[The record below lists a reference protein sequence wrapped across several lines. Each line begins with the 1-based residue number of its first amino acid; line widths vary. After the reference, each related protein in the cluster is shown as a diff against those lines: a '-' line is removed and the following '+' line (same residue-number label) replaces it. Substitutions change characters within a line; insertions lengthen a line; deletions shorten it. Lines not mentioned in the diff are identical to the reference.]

1 MANCIVLKVAKVDFV
16 IAIHCIGSITS
27 AVRERSPRSS
37 NGAHFKSGYVVIM
50 RKDTSEFEDL
60 QRRGPELGQV
70 HGVIYRK
77 AFGESCKHKN
87 VLGEG
92 FGIINR
98 ESKIISGAFNLSCN
112 LTKGNNMYHDDSVY
126 MNSESARYVFLVV
139 LLWKLHSF
147 PERQTHHADSVEELS
162 KCKCIIL

>member
-27 AVRERSPRSS
+27 AVRDRSPCSLNR
-37 NGAHFKSGYVVIM
+37 AHFKSGYVVIM
-50 RKDTSEFEDL
+50 RKDTSEFKDL

-77 AFGESCKHKN
+77 AFGESCKYKT
-87 VLGEG
+87 VGED

-98 ESKIISGAFNLSCN
+98 ELNIISGAFNLSCN
-112 LTKGNNMYHDDSVY
+112 LTKGNDMYHDDSVY
-126 MNSESARYVFLVV
+126 MN
-139 LLWKLHSF
+139 
-147 PERQTHHADSVEELS
+147 
-162 KCKCIIL
+162 